1 MKTLDDG
8 SVIFTKDEWDIFVRT
23 KDESGHRIKILESAA
38 VLAYQYM
45 FESVTL
51 SESQKNHIT
60 HEFMSAVQPFILKL
74 RECLKTGAFGR
85 SPLSPIFLETW
96 VPIGYMDEQEIKMEV
111 TLDEILGKAVQ
122 ILQEQEIDPAVIW
135 TAVVSVIAA
144 RDGITID
151 EASENL
157 ANLLNSVTAQEE
169 LELEG

>member
-1 MKTLDDG
+1 
-8 SVIFTKDEWDIFVRT
+8 
-23 KDESGHRIKILESAA
+23 
-38 VLAYQYM
+38 
-45 FESVTL
+45 
-51 SESQKNHIT
+51 
-60 HEFMSAVQPFILKL
+60 
-74 RECLKTGAFGR
+74 
-85 SPLSPIFLETW
+85 
-96 VPIGYMDEQEIKMEV
+96 MEV